1 VGFVVDELT
10 VRWSFFCKFFCIPL
24 SLSFQQCLVLYSFYL
39 LSVLCSIDDAS
50 ITKCTLKKL
59 MLYIFH
65 VLMCHVN

>member
-1 VGFVVDELT
+1 MGF
-10 VRWSFFCKFFCIPL
+10 FFKYFCIPL

-39 LSVLCSIDDAS
+39 LSVLFSIVDVS
-50 ITKCTLKKL
+50 ITKWTLKKL